1 MSSTLVFKQNPL
13 FAQLSMGQL
22 TRLTELAR
30 THRHGKEHVIF
41 NEGDEGTA
49 LYTIVKGRVKISQSS
64 PDGKERTLALLGPGD
79 VFGELAL
86 LDGGPRSA
94 DAVIAEDAELLVI
107 PRQDFLTFVM
117 EQPQVAMSLLVVLSQ
132 RLRHTN
138 LLVHDA
144 AFFDVRGRLARMLL
158 ELARADGAAEPSGAL
173 VCPQLTQ
180 SELASMVGVTRES
193 INKWLRYYE
202 RSGIVTRRGGRL
214 VVLDPQR
221 LTADIS

>member
-1 MSSTLVFKQNPL
+1 MSSVLAFKRNPL
-13 FAQLSMGQL
+13 FAQLSMAQL
-22 TRLTELAR
+22 THLASLAR
-30 THRHGKEHVIF
+30 PHRHRKEQIIF
-41 NEGDEGTA
+41 NEGETGTA
-49 LYTIVKGRVKISQSS
+49 LYMIVKGRVKISQSS
-64 PDGKERTLALLGPGD
+64 PDGRERTLALLGPGD

-94 DAVIAEDAELLVI
+94 DAVVAEDTELLVV
-107 PRQDFLTFVM
+107 PREEFLTFVM

-144 AFFDVRGRLARMLL
+144 AFFDVRGRLARLLL
-158 ELARADGAAEPSGAL
+158 ELARAEGGPDAAGAL

-193 INKWLRYYE
+193 INKWLRHYV
-202 RSGIVTRRGGRL
+202 RNGTVTRRRGRL
-214 VVLDPQR
+214 VVVDPQR
-221 LTADIS
+221 LTAEIS

>member
-1 MSSTLVFKQNPL
+1 MSSALAFRQNSL
-13 FAQLSMGQL
+13 FAELSMEQV
-22 TRLTELAR
+22 TRLAELAR
-30 THRHGKEHVIF
+30 THRYGKEHVIF
-41 NEGDEGTA
+41 NEGDPGTA
-49 LYTIVKGRVKISQSS
+49 LYMIVTGRVKISQSS

-94 DAVIAEDAELLVI
+94 DAVVAEDSELRVI
-107 PRQDFLTFVM
+107 PRQEFLTFVT
-117 EQPQVAMSLLVVLSQ
+117 EQPQVAMSLLMVLSQ

-144 AFFDVRGRLARMLL
+144 AFFDVRARLARILL
-158 ELARADGAAEPSGAL
+158 ELARAEPKMGSGPAL

-202 RSGIVTRRGGRL
+202 RSGTVTRRRGRL

>member
-1 MSSTLVFKQNPL
+1 
-13 FAQLSMGQL
+13 
-22 TRLTELAR
+22 
-30 THRHGKEHVIF
+30 
-41 NEGDEGTA
+41 
-49 LYTIVKGRVKISQSS
+49 VKISQSS

-94 DAVIAEDAELLVI
+94 DAVVAEDAELLVV
-107 PRQDFLTFVM
+107 PRDEFLTFVM

-144 AFFDVRGRLARMLL
+144 AFFDVRGRLARVLL
-158 ELARADGAAEPSGAL
+158 ELARAEKGPEADGAL

-193 INKWLRYYE
+193 INKWLRHYVK
-202 RSGIVTRRGGRL
+202 SGTVARRHGRL

>member
-1 MSSTLVFKQNPL
+1 MSSALAFRQNPL
-13 FAQLSMGQL
+13 FADLSMDQL
-22 TRLTELAR
+22 TRLAELAR
-30 THRHGKEHVIF
+30 THRYGKEHVIF
-41 NEGDEGTA
+41 NEGDPGTA
-49 LYTIVKGRVKISQSS
+49 LYMIVTGRVKISQSS

-94 DAVIAEDAELLVI
+94 DAVVAEDSELRVI
-107 PRQDFLTFVM
+107 PRQEFLTFVM
-117 EQPQVAMSLLVVLSQ
+117 DQPQVAMSLLVVLSQ

-144 AFFDVRGRLARMLL
+144 AFFDVRGRLARALL
-158 ELARADGAAEPSGAL
+158 ELARAEPKMEPGPAL

-180 SELASMVGVTRES
+180 SELASIVGVTRES

-202 RSGIVTRRGGRL
+202 RSGAVIRRRGRL

-221 LTADIS
+221 LSADIS

>member
-1 MSSTLVFKQNPL
+1 MSSTLVFKRSAL
-13 FAQLSMGQL
+13 FAQLSMEQL
-22 TRLTELAR
+22 TRLAGLAR
-30 THRHGKEHVIF
+30 PHRYGKEHIIF
-41 NEGDEGTA
+41 NEGEPGTA
-49 LYTIVKGRVKISQSS
+49 LYTIVKGRVKIAQSS

-86 LDGGPRSA
+86 LDGGARSA
-94 DAVIAEDAELLVI
+94 DAVVAEDAELLVI
-107 PRQDFLTFVM
+107 PREDFMVFVM

-144 AFFDVRGRLARMLL
+144 AFFDARGRLARVLL
-158 ELARADGAAEPSGAL
+158 DLARAEGTAEPDGAL

-193 INKWLRYYE
+193 VNKWLRYYE
-202 RSGIVTRRGGRL
+202 RAGTVTRRRGRR
-214 VVLDPQR
+214 VVLAPQR

>member
-1 MSSTLVFKQNPL
+1 MSSALAFKQNPL

-22 TRLTELAR
+22 IRLAELAR
-30 THRHGKEHVIF
+30 THRYGKEHVVF
-41 NEGDEGTA
+41 NEGDPGTA

-79 VFGELAL
+79 VLGELAL

-107 PRQDFLTFVM
+107 PREDFLTFVM

-144 AFFDVRGRLARMLL
+144 AFFDVRGRLARVLL
-158 ELARADGAAEPSGAL
+158 ELARADGAAEPGGAL
-173 VCPQLTQ
+173 VCPKLTQ

-193 INKWLRYYE
+193 VNKWLRYYE
-202 RSGIVTRRGGRL
+202 RSGTVTRRRGRL
-214 VVLDPQR
+214 VVLAPQR

>member
-1 MSSTLVFKQNPL
+1 MV
-13 FAQLSMGQL
+13 
-22 TRLTELAR
+22 
-30 THRHGKEHVIF
+30 
-41 NEGDEGTA
+41 
-49 LYTIVKGRVKISQSS
+49 
-64 PDGKERTLALLGPGD
+64 
-79 VFGELAL
+79 
-86 LDGGPRSA
+86 
-94 DAVIAEDAELLVI
+94 AEDSELLLV
-107 PRQDFLTFVM
+107 PREEFLTFIM
-117 EQPQVAMSLLVVLSQ
+117 EQPQVAMSLLVVLSH

-158 ELARADGAAEPSGAL
+158 ELARAEGAPEPSGAL

-193 INKWLRYYE
+193 INKWLKHYE
-202 RSGIVTRRGGRL
+202 RNGTVTRRRGRL